1 MRRVLL
7 IGATSTIAEA
17 TARRLATAGDA
28 LFLVARDAAKL
39 DAVAADLRVRGAA
52 RIETLVMD
60 ALDYDRHAA
69 AIEAAFAALGGLNVA
84 LIAHGTLPEQGD
96 CEASFETTRREI
108 ELNALSA
115 ISLLTHLANRMEK
128 EGSGTI
134 AVISSVAGDRGRAS
148 NYVYGAS
155 KGAVNLFLG
164 GLRNRLYRRG
174 VRVLTIKPGFVDT
187 PMTAKFKKG
196 GLLWATPDRVAR
208 DIVRAI
214 DRGKD
219 VAYVPAFWAVI
230 MWVIRAIPERL
241 FKRLKL

>member
-17 TARRLATAGDA
+17 TARRFAAAGDA

-52 RIETLVMD
+52 RIETLAMD

-69 AIEAAFAALGGLNVA
+69 AIEAAFAALGGLDVA
-84 LIAHGTLPEQGD
+84 LIAYGTLPEQRD
-96 CEASFETTRREI
+96 CEASFETTRH
-108 ELNALSA
+108 ELDVNAVSV

-128 EGSGTI
+128 EGHGTI

-148 NYVYGAS
+148 NYVYGAA

-174 VRVLTIKPGFVDT
+174 VRVLTVKPGFVDT

-196 GLLWATPDRVAR
+196 GPLWAMPDRVAR
-208 DIVRAI
+208 AIVRAI

-219 VAYVPAFWAVI
+219 VAYVPGFWAVI